1 MAVDYKSKIESLN
14 AKIDEAIKAKDFEKT
29 EELKSQKAALA
40 AEIKAE
46 AKKRMEAYSSAP
58 KPSYAAGGANVPVPE
73 EEPQTVTQSANQALY
88 EFDKANDLLGKN
100 WKKFNAN
107 KLQAAAAAGDQDAID
122 FLGVYNQRQQLLQN
136 QATAAGAE
144 QTAAETTPLQTLGA
158 GAGAAV
164 QNVGRNLGLVD
175 ETPEQAQARK
185 IQEEALRQQYPFLYP
200 AGEIVGE
207 IGATAPVGGA
217 LGLAGKGAGTL
228 VARNMSG
235 LVSPVANAVRSV
247 GNVGRQAAEGGLST
261 ALVQESSQPANMAE
275 VGAGAVLTPVINK
288 ALGAVMKPR
297 RAVLDTNAPID
308 QEAPIGLQVSQAM
321 TPEFRAYLEGQNID
335 PNVIGNVATGAGN
348 AAQTASR
355 ILPGTSELPSMGL
368 ADYQNVMASS
378 RPDVDYL
385 QRVQEAGFS
394 PSDLPVAAYTQND
407 SLLSAVSKAGV
418 KTADS
423 VEKYRFDTTLSR
435 ITDDSK
441 SIIDGLLETQSIMP
455 KKLLSE
461 GFGEDE
467 LTQRLVG
474 GLKDKRS
481 QLQNLENEMY
491 NQYIKPILRE
501 DLPYWRDVPEVR
513 TRNAFTGVETVTQQA
528 VPARYKLNLDKI
540 KNVIYD
546 KIAETKDLTPSIYFD
561 IKKKLLDSKEARNFS
576 QLRQVRQDI
585 GDSLYGTTNKYSDQN
600 IGTREMFYKL
610 LSDAENEFFEQ
621 RFSGVDALPSGMTI
635 RELKDATVSRKNLE
649 ENIKFFGG
657 DKDALGSVVGSINA
671 AASGLNKG
679 IVDTT
684 KFKALMANL
693 LPEQQKAAIGAL
705 TARMLQGTG
714 KESQISLAGS
724 RNLSEALRQNGY
736 LRESFNATIGPQ
748 STKALIGYG
757 DIAKGLERA
766 GSLKE
771 TGWGASIKGSA
782 EARVNKGIIDKVG
795 RLFGVGERVREGAKM
810 FLPETES
817 MAAAFNNMIST
828 ETFKRAINTPVS
840 EGAARAARFR
850 EMDNMLMRTNAA
862 QKYMNELYKN
872 GKGELA
878 QEILTAGGLASFLNS
893 DKVEL

>member
-14 AKIDEAIKAKDFEKT
+14 AKIDEAIKARDFDKT

-40 AEIKAE
+40 TEIKAE
-46 AKKRMEAYSSAP
+46 AKKRMEAYSSVP

-100 WKKFNAN
+100 WKKFNAS
-107 KLQAAAAAGDQDAID
+107 KLQAAVAAGDQDAID
-122 FLGVYNQRQQLLQN
+122 FLDVYNQRQQLLQN
-136 QATAAGAE
+136 QTTAAGAE
-144 QTAAETTPLQTLGA
+144 QTAAETTPLQTLGI

-175 ETPEQAQARK
+175 ETPEQTQARK

-235 LVSPVANAVRSV
+235 LASPVANAVRSV

-288 ALGAVMKPR
+288 ALGAVMKPK
-297 RAVLDTNAPID
+297 RAVLDTTAPID
-308 QEAPIGLQVSQAM
+308 PEAPIGLQVSQAM
-321 TPEFRAYLEGQNID
+321 TPEFRAYLQSQNID

-348 AAQTASR
+348 ATQTASR
-355 ILPGTSELPSMGL
+355 ILPGTSELPSMTL
-368 ADYQNVMASS
+368 ADYQNVLASS

-474 GLKDKRS
+474 GLKDKRNE
-481 QLQNLENEMY
+481 LAALEKEIYQGNIDPVIEG
-491 NQYIKPILRE
+491 
-501 DLPYWRDVPEVR
+501 DLDIP
-513 TRNAFTGVETVTQQA
+513 NAIRPKLDDLKSAIDKQFKQTGDAT
-528 VPARYKLNLDKI
+528 PAI
-540 KNVIYD
+540 F
-546 KIAETKDLTPSIYFD
+546 ADL
-561 IKKKLLDSKEARNFS
+561 KQKLLNPDNPPNYF
-576 QLRQVRQDI
+576 QLRQVRQDL
-585 GDSLYGTTNKYSDQN
+585 GDSLSGVQN
-600 IGTREMFYKL
+600 AYATQSQGTRKMFYSM
-610 LSDAENEFFEQ
+610 LSDAEDDFMAR
-621 RFSGVDALPSGMTI
+621 RFQGDEALPSGMTI
-635 RELKDATVSRKNLE
+635 RDVKNLTVQRKNLE
-649 ENIKFFGG
+649 ENIDFFGG

-684 KFKALMANL
+684 KFKALMGNL

-714 KESQISLAGS
+714 AESQISLAGS
-724 RNLSEALRQNGY
+724 KNLSEALRQNGY

-757 DIAKGLERA
+757 DIAKGLQRA

-782 EARVNKGIIDKVG
+782 DARLNKGVIDKVG
-795 RLFGVGERVREGAKM
+795 RLLGVGERVREGAKL

-840 EGAARAARFR
+840 EGAARTARFR